1 LKFRLCL
8 YAVCLLTLSLNT
20 AQLVHGETMTQQQRE
35 SLLDYCFQ
43 HAGRPNP
50 IDDLIDKGF
59 LSSSFKG
66 ETCLSVN
73 EAHEKEKVRINAELR
88 QKQEATNKENQANID
103 RYHAC
108 LQNKTNEVC
117 EDILDNNNN
126 NSFVTYN
133 DCILNR
139 STPWKNVS
147 LKTIFSMILDQ
158 FSPHSRKIF
167 YLFN

>member
-8 YAVCLLTLSLNT
+8 FAVSLLTLSLNI

-59 LSSSFKG
+59 LSSSFRG

-73 EAHEKEKVRINAELR
+73 EAHEKEQIRINEELQ
-88 QKQEATNKENQANID
+88 QKQEAINKENQANID

-108 LQNKTNEVC
+108 LQNKTNEEC
-117 EDILDNNNN
+117 LDILDNDD
-126 NSFVTYN
+126 SSDRYN

-139 STPWKNVS
+139 STTWEECQN
-147 LKTIFSMILDQ
+147 ILMGNM
-158 FSPHSRKIF
+158 SGNIIK
-167 YLFN
+167 